1 GWAFMY
7 ALTSPERDLQELRS
21 LQDWYLKYELTAIE
35 GVSEVASVGG
45 FVKQYQVTVDPEK
58 LRAYD
63 VSLDRIQQAIQR
75 SNNEVGGGVMELS
88 ETEYMLR
95 VKGYVNSPADL
106 AATAVGARPDGTPI
120 RISDVGSVRI
130 GPE

>member
-1 GWAFMY
+1 RSRVLEYLSQMQRQLPEGVTPSLGPDATGVGWAFMY

-63 VSLDRIQQAIQR
+63 VSLDRIRRAIQR
-75 SNNEVGGGVMELS
+75 SNN
-88 ETEYMLR
+88 
-95 VKGYVNSPADL
+95 
-106 AATAVGARPDGTPI
+106 
-120 RISDVGSVRI
+120 
-130 GPE
+130 